1 MSFFPDPFR
10 LGQGGCA
17 DVATPA
23 AALAPPAFRI
33 SWCNDTHCLTS
44 VWKDFDEWYLFSS
57 LLMTANTFIIVR
69 QDGADTRAAD
79 T

>member
-10 LGQGGCA
+10 LGQG
-17 DVATPA
+17 DVVTPA

-44 VWKDFDEWYLFSS
+44 VWKDFTESYLFSS

-69 QDGADTRAAD
+69 QDGAGTQAAD